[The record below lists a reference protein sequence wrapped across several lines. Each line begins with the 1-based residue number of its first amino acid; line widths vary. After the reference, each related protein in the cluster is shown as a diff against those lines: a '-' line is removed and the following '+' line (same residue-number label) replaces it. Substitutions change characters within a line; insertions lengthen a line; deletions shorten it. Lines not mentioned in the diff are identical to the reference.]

1 MFVYSIT
8 EWNYSFIFLDIL
20 KEKSLTKTKCNQFKN
35 DYDILQHLG
44 FPIRTTIG
52 GIHGIDQTL
61 AIMDENDTF
70 VQSLYMF
77 EEKVVPS
84 NIYCL
89 SKLEE
94 LSIYRTPFENG
105 NISVNNNI
113 V

>member
-1 MFVYSIT
+1 
-8 EWNYSFIFLDIL
+8 
-20 KEKSLTKTKCNQFKN
+20 
-35 DYDILQHLG
+35 
-44 FPIRTTIG
+44 
-52 GIHGIDQTL
+52 
-61 AIMDENDTF
+61 MDENDTF

-89 SKLEE
+89 SKLEQ